1 MIKVLKILKI
11 LISHIGCYFD
21 VKCKILLIFYF
32 KEKYGN
38 IFDAPTSAQATTA
51 PATTAQV
58 KTAPGGQLPL
68 GDNCPGKTTAPVGK
82 GDTLFVS
89 RTQARQ
95 KILGAKCS
103 LGFG

>member
-32 KEKYGN
+32 KEKYAD

-51 PATTAQV
+51 PATTVQA
-58 KTAPGGQLPL
+58 
-68 GDNCPGKTTAPVGK
+68 TTA
-82 GDTLFVS
+82 
-89 RTQARQ
+89 QAT
-95 KILGAKCS
+95 IVPHYYL
-103 LGFG
+103 